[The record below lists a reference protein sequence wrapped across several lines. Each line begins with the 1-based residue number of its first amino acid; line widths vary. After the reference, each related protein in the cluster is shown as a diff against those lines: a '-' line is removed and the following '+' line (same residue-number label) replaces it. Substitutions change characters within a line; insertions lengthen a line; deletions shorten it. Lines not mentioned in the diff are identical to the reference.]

1 MDSSLKADEIRKLF
15 LDFFS
20 KKKDHTYYHSSSTIP
35 LDDPTLLFIN
45 AGMNQFK
52 SVFVGTIDPNND
64 KAKLVRAVNSQK
76 CVRAGGKH
84 NDLEDVGKD
93 SYHHTFF
100 EMLGNWSFGDYFKKE
115 ICEWS
120 WEFLTKELKMPED
133 RLYVSYFGGN
143 EKTGLDPDLDCKQIW
158 LDLGVPEERLLPG
171 NMKDNFW
178 EMGDTGPCGP
188 CSEIHFDRVGGRN
201 AAHLVNQDDPMVL
214 EIWNL
219 VFIQFNREADKSLKL
234 LPKKHIDCGLGL
246 ERLVSAIQNKSS
258 NYDTDIFTPIFEAI
272 HERSG
277 ASKPYQGKFGD
288 EDPDQIDMAYRVVA
302 DHIRTLTI
310 VIADGGRPDNVG
322 RGYVLRRIL
331 RRGIRFATEK
341 LNAKPG
347 FFGSLVD
354 VVVSVLGHIFPEL
367 TKDPELIK
375 DVINEE
381 EIQFLKTLNRGRKL
395 LDRTIGKMDSKI
407 LPGDVAWRLYDTY
420 GFPIDLTQLMVEERN
435 MTVDLEGYEKAKE
448 KAVLMSQ
455 GKGAG
460 TEDRLALDVHSI
472 QELQD
477 KSISTTDDKFKYHY
491 EEKSSDFDSDYEFS
505 GIEATIMALRYE
517 KKFVDSIACGTE
529 CGIILDHTS
538 FYAEQGGQIYDEGFI
553 VKVNDDSVEFKV
565 KNVQVRAGYVLHVGT
580 LGEGELKIGEK
591 VFLQIDTIRRQNVMK
606 NHTGT
611 HILNF
616 ALRQVLEGDSDQK
629 GSLVASDKLRFD
641 FTCKKAMTTDQ
652 VKAVEMCVNEIIR
665 KNEEIFAK
673 EASLAVAKTIQGL
686 RAVFDE
692 TYPDPVRVVSVG
704 IRVEK
709 MEEDPTGAAGSVTS
723 VEFCGGTH
731 LKRAGH
737 LQVFV
742 ISSEEAIAK
751 GIRRI
756 IALTGPE
763 AKKATQKAVLL
774 QNKVDKVSLVVQ
786 EAKLSSKEMV
796 KLITNLSEDIS
807 SSTISQW
814 KKDEMRNSLKAL
826 KKTIDDKSKA
836 KKAAVLSQIVEEAKI
851 MVGNNENAPF
861 LVKELNA
868 FAQNKA
874 LDGALKVIKSS
885 NIPAALFISGD
896 EDTGKVLCMAQ
907 VNKELTSKLKANEWC
922 QQVQKIL
929 NGKGGGKAESA
940 QATGTNLN
948 GIQEAIS
955 IAAEFAKLKLE

>member
-1 MDSSLKADEIRKLF
+1 MFPKAAIKRYYDEVKVGPGPWSYDPKLDVSAGSKNVFYKCDNRSSYSRIPVLSHNYSFNQDSSVFKTPPPKPDKLRKSVLRRSGSASQINDRRKTDKNLQEMDDLKSKENKELNIRFKELNLDLASTVSEKLSLENKCVSLEENFKKMSQESESTMAYLNELNEKLEIQKNKTGEYERLLTENVTKLEEWDRLMVEMKLEKEELEMKKSSLEGALSSIRNELSSSQIEHEVEVTDLKDQINELLESKRDSLIEWESKYQTTLKSSEEKELRLKNVTIELSKKEEKLLEMEKKSKEEAISPSKINAFNEMIFSLKKELQYESLKTMIAPFKDQLDQYEMEKMALLNQNKEAQGEVKKLAEAFGQKLGHQNHKQKIQIMVRLKKENVDLKIALRKAEAENVVLKKRKNSENNQKVEGKPHERSLSDTQNASIASPLRNFNRSIKKVSPDPTRTRLKMDSSLKADEIRKLF

-143 EKTGLDPDLDCKQIW
+143 EKTGLDPDLDCKNKFGW
-158 LDLGVPEERLLPG
+158 DLGVPEERLLPG

-201 AAHLVNQDDPMVL
+201 AAHLVNQDDPM
-214 EIWNL
+214 
-219 VFIQFNREADKSLKL
+219 
-234 LPKKHIDCGLGL
+234 KHIDCGLGL

-322 RGYVLRRIL
+322 RGYVLRH
-331 RRGIRFATEK
+331 
-341 LNAKPG
+341 
-347 FFGSLVD
+347 

-477 KSISTTDDKFKYHY
+477 KSISTTDDKFLN
-491 EEKSSDFDSDYEFS
+491 
-505 GIEATIMALRYE
+505 TIM
-517 KKFVDSIACGTE
+517 KK
-529 CGIILDHTS
+529 
-538 FYAEQGGQIYDEGFI
+538 
-553 VKVNDDSVEFKV
+553 
-565 KNVQVRAGYVLHVGT
+565 
-580 LGEGELKIGEK
+580 K
-591 VFLQIDTIRRQNVMK
+591 VF
-606 NHTGT
+606 
-611 HILNF
+611 
-616 ALRQVLEGDSDQK
+616 
-629 GSLVASDKLRFD
+629 
-641 FTCKKAMTTDQ
+641 
-652 VKAVEMCVNEIIR
+652 
-665 KNEEIFAK
+665 
-673 EASLAVAKTIQGL
+673 
-686 RAVFDE
+686 
-692 TYPDPVRVVSVG
+692 
-704 IRVEK
+704 
-709 MEEDPTGAAGSVTS
+709 
-723 VEFCGGTH
+723 
-731 LKRAGH
+731 
-737 LQVFV
+737 
-742 ISSEEAIAK
+742 
-751 GIRRI
+751 
-756 IALTGPE
+756 
-763 AKKATQKAVLL
+763 
-774 QNKVDKVSLVVQ
+774 
-786 EAKLSSKEMV
+786 
-796 KLITNLSEDIS
+796 
-807 SSTISQW
+807 
-814 KKDEMRNSLKAL
+814 
-826 KKTIDDKSKA
+826 
-836 KKAAVLSQIVEEAKI
+836 
-851 MVGNNENAPF
+851 
-861 LVKELNA
+861 
-868 FAQNKA
+868 
-874 LDGALKVIKSS
+874 
-885 NIPAALFISGD
+885 
-896 EDTGKVLCMAQ
+896 
-907 VNKELTSKLKANEWC
+907 
-922 QQVQKIL
+922 
-929 NGKGGGKAESA
+929 
-940 QATGTNLN
+940 
-948 GIQEAIS
+948 
-955 IAAEFAKLKLE
+955 